1 MAQASESDP
10 IIHVPLAEQVADLI
24 NSGSLNHDPAQAQAI
39 AQLDV
44 LLDKLSRPRLGNK
57 QSALG
62 WMFGKKPARDDVP
75 RGVYMWGGVGR
86 GKSMLMDMFYNT
98 ATTEPRRRVH
108 FHAFMQEV
116 HGRIHIW
123 RQAQKTAPERSAD
136 PIPPLAEELAKEARL
151 LCFDEFAVNDV
162 ADAMLLARLF
172 TRLFENGVTVV
183 ATSNVDPDLL
193 YKDGLNRSFFLP
205 FIELVKTKMG
215 VLRLDGAVD
224 HRMEKIINSDVYFIN
239 DNPGFEALWDQ
250 MVGDKDISPIVLE
263 LKGREVSVEK
273 AAGGVARIHFDD
285 LCRKPLGAGDYLA
298 LAERFH
304 TLFLQGLPVMEIADR
319 NAAKR
324 FINFIDAW
332 YDRGRVLIVEA
343 QAGPAKLYPVDH
355 GTEAF
360 EFDRTVSRLREMQ
373 GDDWLSSRDDL

>member
-1 MAQASESDP
+1 
-10 IIHVPLAEQVADLI
+10 
-24 NSGSLNHDPAQAQAI
+24 
-39 AQLDV
+39 
-44 LLDKLSRPRLGNK
+44 
-57 QSALG
+57 
-62 WMFGKKPARDDVP
+62 
-75 RGVYMWGGVGR
+75 
-86 GKSMLMDMFYNT
+86 
-98 ATTEPRRRVH
+98 
-108 FHAFMQEV
+108 
-116 HGRIHIW
+116 
-123 RQAQKTAPERSAD
+123 
-136 PIPPLAEELAKEARL
+136 
-151 LCFDEFAVNDV
+151 
-162 ADAMLLARLF
+162 
-172 TRLFENGVTVV
+172 
-183 ATSNVDPDLL
+183 
-193 YKDGLNRSFFLP
+193 
-205 FIELVKTKMG
+205 
-215 VLRLDGAVD
+215 
-224 HRMEKIINSDVYFIN
+224 
-239 DNPGFEALWDQ
+239 
-250 MVGDKDISPIVLE
+250 VGDKDISPIVLE